1 MVDFFLTAH
10 TWWQYVTLLAV
21 IVALVFAFRSTMMD
35 ATSERVYRLT
45 AVAVDIQVALGIVL
59 WLANSGWSLSFVQAW
74 IHPLVGLA
82 ALGVLHAFVGRARKG
97 HPEVANRTV
106 RTGLIIAIVLVV
118 AAIGIGEMA

>member
-1 MVDFFLTAH
+1 MADFFLSAH

-59 WLANSGWSLSFVQAW
+59 WLANSGWSQSFVQAW
-74 IHPLVGLA
+74 IHPLVGLG

-106 RTGLIIAIVLVV
+106 RTGLIIAVLLVV